1 MNIYRLRTLC
11 TEIYK
16 TLNSL
21 NPLCMKEIF
30 QFQENKRS
38 VRQQNINNLT
48 IKTSRRSTFGSN
60 SLSPLGPKVWN
71 TLPFHLKCSE
81 SLATFKNMIKK
92 WNGSKCC
99 CNICQKIS

>member
-1 MNIYRLRTLC
+1 
-11 TEIYK
+11 
-16 TLNSL
+16 
-21 NPLCMKEIF
+21 MKDIF

-48 IKTSRRSTFGSN
+48 IKTFRTSTFGSN
-60 SLSPLGPKVWN
+60 SLSSLGPKVWN

-81 SLATFKNMIKK
+81 SLTTFKNMIKK
-92 WNGSKCC
+92 WNGSKSC